1 MPCRPAGR
9 PSCGVSTLWREALAR
24 PLPNF
29 PGRRSLTELA
39 AADGMPATV
48 WLLCGDGDRRTIHGF
63 DPLGGDVYTFAAP
76 EGCSAL
82 VGVQ

>member
-1 MPCRPAGR
+1 MEG
-9 PSCGVSTLWREALAR
+9 SLGETLAELPGTAL
-24 PLPNF
+24 
-29 PGRRSLTELA
+29 SLTELA

-76 EGCSAL
+76 EGCLAL